1 MRILLTNDDGI
12 NAPGLWSAAEA
23 LNELGELTVV
33 APDRDLSGIGA
44 AMTLTTILRAA
55 EVASPVEGVKAY
67 SVQGTPGDCVIL
79 ATEALVK
86 EPFDLVVSGI
96 NQGAN
101 FGLDV
106 INSGTVGGAFH
117 GYFRDIP
124 SIAVSVA
131 SLTSPRYDAAAWIT
145 HALGQAVL
153 ASPMPAPL
161 LLNVNLPSVGLDEI
175 EMVQLTRLGPKAFLE
190 NVERGGDGRRE
201 FFWIRPQPIDK
212 QSAGRRHGPV
222 GGAQQAHLDYA
233 GGPGV
238 LQWNPGHGV
247 RIDRAGTYRA
257 TQVEIIV

>member
-12 NAPGLWSAAEA
+12 NAKGLWSAAEA
-23 LNELGELTVV
+23 LAGLGELTVV
-33 APDRDLSGIGA
+33 APDRDLSGISA
-44 AMTLTTILRAA
+44 AMTLSTIVRIS
-55 EVASPVEGVKAY
+55 EVTSPIEGVPAY

-79 ATEALVK
+79 ATEHLVK
-86 EPFDLVVSGI
+86 QPFDLVVSGI

-131 SLTSPRYDAAAWIT
+131 SLTNPRYDAAAWVT
-145 HALGQAVL
+145 GALAKAVL
-153 ASPMPAPL
+153 ASPMPLPL
-161 LLNVNLPSVGLDEI
+161 LLNVNLPALGLDEI

-201 FFWIRPQPIDK
+201 FFWIRHNRSINNQPAEGTDRWAVRNKRISITPVDLVFSNGAPDAVF
-212 QSAGRRHGPV
+212 QSI
-222 GGAQQAHLDYA
+222 AQGLTEQLKSK
-233 GGPGV
+233 
-238 LQWNPGHGV
+238 
-247 RIDRAGTYRA
+247 
-257 TQVEIIV
+257 E